1 MEERKYITGVVTKSV
16 INEDDGIYE
25 ATITTSNMDR
35 QGEVVVAT
43 GMKADNFMRNPV
55 VLFAHEYDKPP
66 VAKALELSVTA
77 DAVKARFQF
86 PPAGKSARADEIHA
100 LWDGGFLNAISIGFI
115 PSKWAENSATPTI
128 TEWELLEFSIVP
140 IPANQEA
147 LRLMLEQAKAE
158 MKEGRV
164 LSSKNYELVQECVS
178 SLTALLEASDGK
190 MESGDPA
197 PEEATDMEKALTYLY
212 LTT

>member
-16 INEDDGIYE
+16 VNADDGIYE
-25 ATITTSNMDR
+25 ATITTSTMDR
-35 QGEVVVAT
+35 QGEVVIAT
-43 GMKADNFMRNPV
+43 GMKADNYMRNPV
-55 VLFAHEYDKPP
+55 VLFGHDYQAPP

-86 PPAGKSARADEIHA
+86 PAKDVSARADEIHA
-100 LWDGGFLNAISIGFI
+100 LWDGGFLNAVSIGFI

-140 IPANQEA
+140 VPANQEA

-164 LSSKNYELVQECVS
+164 LSARNYSLVQECVS

-197 PEEATDMEKALTYLY
+197 PEVTSDMEKALTYLY

>member
-1 MEERKYITGVVTKSV
+1 MEERKYITGVVTKSTL
-16 INEDDGIYE
+16 NADDGIYE
-25 ATITTSNMDR
+25 ATITTSAMDR
-35 QGEVVVAT
+35 QGEVVIAT
-43 GMKADNFMRNPV
+43 GMKADNFMKNPV
-55 VLFAHEYDKPP
+55 VLFGHEYDKPP

-77 DAVKARFQF
+77 DAVKAQFQF
-86 PPAGKSARADEIHA
+86 PPAGKSARAEEIHA

-115 PSKWAENSATPTI
+115 PLKWAENSATPTI

-140 IPANQEA
+140 VPANQEA

-158 MKEGRV
+158 IKEGRV
-164 LSSKNYELVQECVS
+164 LSSKNYALVQECVS

-197 PEEATDMEKALTYLY
+197 PEGTDMEKALTYLY